1 MGKATGEETYLMLE
15 VILVILAFSLMIF
28 IHELGHFVMA
38 LRVGI
43 KVEIFSLGMG
53 PKIFSVT
60 RNGIEYRLSLVPI
73 GGYVKMLGE
82 DPSEAVTGEKGEFGA
97 QPAWSRFKVLIA
109 GVTLNYILGLVLMW
123 IVFMAGYPI
132 ITTKVGALVDDF
144 PAKKAGI
151 EVGDKVLA
159 IDGKAV
165 SDWEVLIE
173 LMHKKTAGDVKVT
186 VDRDG
191 RKMDFTLKP
200 VVKETKD
207 LLGNDVKIAQVGIVN
222 SDERSYLKYGPGEA
236 LIKGAQKQ
244 VSFVVITYRGLWS
257 LITGRLAF
265 KENVSGPVGI
275 FNLMTQAAKIG
286 IIPLVLLTALI
297 STLLGVFNVLPVPPL
312 DGGLILFL
320 GIEKLRGKP
329 LSKKAQ
335 EIAMQAGWMFFIGL
349 MLFATYNDIFGK
361 LGK

>member
-1 MGKATGEETYLMLE
+1 MLE
-15 VILVILAFSLMIF
+15 IVLVILAFSLMIF

-43 KVEIFSLGMG
+43 KVQIFSLGMG
-53 PKIFSVT
+53 PKLFSVT
-60 RNGIEYRLSLVPI
+60 RNGIEYRLSLIPI

-82 DPSEAVTGEKGEFGA
+82 DPSEAVTGDKGEFGA
-97 QPAWSRFKVLIA
+97 QPVWSRFKVLIA
-109 GVTLNYILGLVLMW
+109 GVTLNYILGLALMW

-132 ITTKVGALVDDF
+132 ITTKVGALVDDY

-151 EVGDKVLA
+151 MEGDRVLA
-159 IDGKAV
+159 IDGKPV
-165 SDWEVLIE
+165 SDWEALIGI
-173 LMHKKTAGDVKVT
+173 MHKKTSGDVKVS
-186 VDRDG
+186 VDRG
-191 RKMDFTLKP
+191 GKNMEFTIKP
-200 VVKETKD
+200 IIKETKD
-207 LLGNDVKIAQVGIVN
+207 LLGNDVRIAQVGIMN
-222 SDERSYLKYGPGEA
+222 SDERSYLKFGPGQA
-236 LIKGAQKQ
+236 LVKGAQKQ
-244 VSFVVITYRGLWS
+244 VDFVVMTYRGLWNI
-257 LITGRLAF
+257 ITGRLAF

-297 STLLGVFNVLPVPPL
+297 STLLGVFNILPVPPL

-329 LSKKAQ
+329 VSKKAQ